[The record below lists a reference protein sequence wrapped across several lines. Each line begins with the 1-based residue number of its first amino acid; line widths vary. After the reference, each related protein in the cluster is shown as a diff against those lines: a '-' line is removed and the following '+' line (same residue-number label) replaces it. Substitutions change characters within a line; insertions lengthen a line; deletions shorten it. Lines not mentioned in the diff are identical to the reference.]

1 MTMGADG
8 PILVVSPNWLGDVL
22 MALPA
27 VQAAAAAARAA
38 GRRLDVLTRPAFVPI
53 WRMALGGDSE
63 VIPSAKTDPV
73 RPLARHL
80 RASGYSEAIV
90 IPHSFRTARAPF
102 LARIP
107 RRIGLPGHLFRDWML
122 TDIRRPSAS
131 PGRDRPTHQ
140 AWEILDLFRIAP
152 PDGKIPAPRLAVP
165 EAARAAILSRIAD
178 APRPWIAL
186 VPGAA
191 RGPAKQ
197 WPTAHWQTLLR
208 SIHRETPGTAL
219 LLGTLGEAPLCA
231 EVASAA
237 PDHPSRIRDL
247 SGKTT
252 LEEMAAALTLSD
264 AACCNDSGGM
274 HLAAA
279 VGTPLIAFFG
289 ITDPDTTGPL
299 GSAPIRILQHSSRR
313 TRDIPRKS
321 PEAEAALRAI
331 TPQEALSSLLPLLP
345 SNPKEI
351 P

>member
-1 MTMGADG
+1 MTR
-8 PILVVSPNWLGDVL
+8 PLLVISPNWLGDVI

-27 VQAAAAAARAA
+27 VQAADARARA
-38 GRRLDVLTRPAFVPI
+38 DGRRLDILTRPAFAPI

-63 VIPSAKTDPV
+63 TIAAAKTDSV
-73 RPLARHL
+73 LPLARQL
-80 RASGYSEAIV
+80 RARGYAEAIV

-122 TDIRRPSAS
+122 TDIRRPQLAA
-131 PGRDRPTHQ
+131 GRDRPTHQ

-152 PDGKIPAPRLAVP
+152 PDGKIPAPRLAVS

-197 WPTAHWQTLLR
+197 WPTDHWQTLLR
-208 SIHRETPGTAL
+208 SIHRETPATAL
-219 LLGTLGEAPLCA
+219 LLGTPGEAPLCA
-231 EVASAA
+231 EVASAT
-237 PDHPSRIRDL
+237 PDPARIRDL

-252 LEEMAAALTLSD
+252 LEEMAAALSLAD

-279 VGTPLIAFFG
+279 VGTPLVAFFG

-299 GSAPIRILQHSSRR
+299 GSAPIRILQHSARR

-331 TPQEALSSLLPLLP
+331 TPEEAFAALAPLLP
-345 SNPKEI
+345 
-351 P
+351 